1 MLGHVFF
8 TRVKVNHRRV
18 YSHMLAQVCAVA
30 MTTGPV
36 ATTTRLVK
44 NKAGKTVFVYFKKIQ
59 SLDIFRTVSA
69 SKYSKCCFASSV
81 LL

>member
-8 TRVKVNHRRV
+8 ARVKVNHRRV

-44 NKAGKTVFVYFKKIQ
+44 SKAGKTVFVQKNPVIRYF
-59 SLDIFRTVSA
+59 SH
-69 SKYSKCCFASSV
+69 SKC
-81 LL
+81 